1 MSDDDIPLV
10 EWYADLSWL
19 NPNHGIPIFFQSKM
33 YPSVRN
39 AFEATKFPNPRDREW
54 LETVGPWQAAKACL
68 EMPVDAYRGEWESK
82 INDWLLYFLAQK
94 FGLVRLTKNS
104 RQSVLMGY
112 WLACTSP
119 RPLVYTNCACDTVL
133 GKCFC
138 RTHSEVK
145 IAGYGCGS
153 NLIGQ
158 LMEGVRTKL
167 SPPRHI
173 DDLMGLDCDWCFN
186 NKRHH
191 KSTVATSMMIWTQ
204 SGQIHR
210 RAVCERHRGIYS
222 KEASIHADNDEHFT
236 FAVEETPDPD
246 KNFSFTWRKQ
256 STAALVTHS
265 NIRPA
270 PPGWSPSSSSSWSS
284 NWSNTDKTTWG
295 LSRLDN
301 KDFNHLVM
309 GVAG

>member
-1 MSDDDIPLV
+1 
-10 EWYADLSWL
+10 
-19 NPNHGIPIFFQSKM
+19 
-33 YPSVRN
+33 
-39 AFEATKFPNPRDREW
+39 
-54 LETVGPWQAAKACL
+54 
-68 EMPVDAYRGEWESK
+68 
-82 INDWLLYFLAQK
+82 
-94 FGLVRLTKNS
+94 
-104 RQSVLMGY
+104 
-112 WLACTSP
+112 
-119 RPLVYTNCACDTVL
+119 
-133 GKCFC
+133 
-138 RTHSEVK
+138 
-145 IAGYGCGS
+145 
-153 NLIGQ
+153 
-158 LMEGVRTKL
+158 
-167 SPPRHI
+167 
-173 DDLMGLDCDWCFN
+173 
-186 NKRHH
+186 
-191 KSTVATSMMIWTQ
+191 MMIWTQ